1 MLVAVVGGTGTVGAH
16 TMRALREK
24 GHDAVA
30 LSRASGVDVT
40 TGDGLD
46 EALAGVDAVVDTTN
60 LSTLSARASVAFFEG
75 GTRRLLAA
83 AERAAVSHLVILSIV
98 GVDRMPH
105 DYYAG
110 KVAQERLIAAGAV
123 PWSIVRATQFHEFA
137 AQIFRQAAIGPIH
150 LAPRARLQPVAAAE
164 VGGYLAEVAVGAPRG
179 RAQEIAGPLEEALDR
194 MVADYARTR
203 GERVWTPSVSLPGRQ
218 MKALRDGLG
227 LPVGEPRR
235 GYQTYAEWL
244 TSLRE

>member
-16 TMRALREK
+16 AVRALRDK

-30 LSRASGVDVT
+30 LSRASGVDVA
-40 TGDGLD
+40 GGVGLD
-46 EALAGVDAVVDTTN
+46 DALVGVEAVIDTTN
-60 LSTLSARASVAFFEG
+60 VSTLSAKASVAFFEA
-75 GTRRLLAA
+75 GTRHLLTAA
-83 AERAAVSHLVILSIV
+83 DRAGVSHLVTLSIV
-98 GVDRMPH
+98 GVDRMPY

-110 KVAQERLIAAGAV
+110 KVGQERLVAGGAV

-137 AQIFRQAAIGPIH
+137 AQIYRQAAFGPLH

-164 VGGYLAEVAVGAPRG
+164 VGAYLAEVAVGAPQG

-194 MVADYARTR
+194 MVQDYAGTLD
-203 GERVWTPSVSLPGRQ
+203 EKVWTPSVSLPGKQ

-244 TSLRE
+244 TSRRA